1 MTTANRTNR
10 TEKLDLRLTP
20 AAKQALVAAA
30 LADHR
35 SVSEFVLDSALSRA
49 QEMLAQRQH
58 FGLDAVKWAEFLG
71 ALESGP
77 RELPAVQALFAK
89 PSPFEAPLST

>member
-1 MTTANRTNR
+1 MTTTNRTNR

-30 LADHR
+30 QADRR

-49 QEMLAQRQH
+49 QETLAQRQH
-58 FGLDAVKWAEFLG
+58 FGLDAAKWTEFLG
-71 ALESGP
+71 ALESAP
-77 RELPAVQALFAK
+77 RELSGVQALFAK
-89 PSPFEAPLST
+89 PSPFEAPLSK